1 MSLHAIVQGF
11 CRFDSMSKSPASNI
25 LDSGIVSNV
34 TIVLHFH
41 FDITTLV
48 IVYG

>member
-11 CRFDSMSKSPASNI
+11 CRFDNMSKSLASNI

-34 TIVLHFH
+34 TIVLHCLAL
-41 FDITTLV
+41 ISLPWS
-48 IVYG
+48 